1 MVSTTESSGK
11 QSVQYRLLVPRLS
24 LMMFLQFFIWG
35 SWSVTLG
42 LVMSQHN
49 MSLLIGDAFSAGPI
63 ASILSP
69 FVLGMLVDRFF
80 ASQKVMA
87 VMHLAGA
94 AILWFVPQALVAQNG
109 ALLIGLLFGYT
120 LCYMPTLALT
130 NNIAFHSLSDKDKTF
145 PVVRVFGTIGWIV
158 AGIFIGVTGISDTT
172 GIFTLAAIISVILAL
187 YSLTLPNT
195 PAPAKGLPVKV
206 RDLFCADAF
215 ALLKVRHFFVFSLC
229 ATLISVPLG
238 TYYAYTASFLAD
250 AGVGDVSTAMSFG
263 QMSEIF
269 FMLVIPFLFR
279 RLGVKYMLLIGMCAW
294 FVRYAF
300 FALGISEEER
310 FLLYLGI
317 LLHGVCYDFFFV
329 VGFIYTDR
337 IAGEKVKGQAQ
348 SMIVMF
354 TYGIGML
361 LGSQISGALYN
372 RLVAGQTVPQAWTTF
387 WWIPAVAAAVIA
399 VIFLFSFKYDDKEQA

>member
-11 QSVQYRLLVPRLS
+11 QTVQYRLLVPRLL

-42 LVMSQHN
+42 LVMTQYN

-87 VMHLAGA
+87 VMHVAGA

-172 GIFTLAAIISVILAL
+172 GIFTLAALCSVILAL
-187 YSLTLPNT
+187 YSLTLPHT
-195 PAPAKGLPVKV
+195 PAPAKGLPVKI

-215 ALLKVRHFFVFSLC
+215 ALLKTRHFFVFSLC

-263 QMSEIF
+263 QMSEIV

-300 FALGISEEER
+300 FALGISEEGR

-372 RLVAGQTVPQAWTTF
+372 RLVAGQAVPQAWVTF
-387 WWIPAVAAAVIA
+387 WWLPAVAAAVIA
-399 VIFLFSFKYDDKEQA
+399 AIFLFAFKYDEKEQA

>member
-49 MSLLIGDAFSAGPI
+49 MSLLIGDALSAGPI

-300 FALGISEEER
+300 FAPGISEEGR

>member
-1 MVSTTESSGK
+1 MVSTESSEK
-11 QSVQYRLLVPRLS
+11 TIAQHRLLVPRLS

-42 LVMSQHN
+42 LVMTQHN

-94 AILWFVPQALVAQNG
+94 AILWF
-109 ALLIGLLFGYT
+109 GYT

-130 NNIAFHSLSDKDKTF
+130 NNIAFHSLANVDKTF

-158 AGIFIGVTGISDTT
+158 AGIFIGVTGVAASVT
-172 GIFTLAAIISVILAL
+172 IFQVAAASSVLLAL
-187 YSLTLPNT
+187 YSLTLPHT

-215 ALLKVRHFFVFSLC
+215 ALLKTRHFFVFSVC
-229 ATLISVPLG
+229 AMLISVPLG
-238 TYYAYTASFLAD
+238 TYYAYTASYLAD
-250 AGVGDVSTAMSFG
+250 AGIADVSTAMSFG
-263 QMSEIF
+263 QMSEIV
-269 FMLVIPFLFR
+269 FMLVIPLLFR
-279 RLGVKYMLLIGMCAW
+279 RLGVKVMLLIGMLAW
-294 FVRYAF
+294 FVRYAM
-300 FALGISEEER
+300 FALGVSEEGR
-310 FLLYLGI
+310 ILLYLGI

-337 IAGEKVKGQAQ
+337 VAGEKVKGQAQ

-372 RLVAGQTVPQAWTTF
+372 RLVAGQTVPQAWVTF
-387 WWIPAVAAAVIA
+387 WWIPAVAAAAIA
-399 VIFLFSFKYDDKEQA
+399 LIFLLTFKYDDDKA

>member
-1 MVSTTESSGK
+1 MVSTESSEK
-11 QSVQYRLLVPRLS
+11 AIAQHRLLVPRLS

-42 LVMSQHN
+42 LVMTQHN

-80 ASQKVMA
+80 ASQQVMA

-94 AILWFVPQALVAQNG
+94 AILWFVPGALIAENG

-130 NNIAFHSLSDKDKTF
+130 NNIAFNSLANVDKTF

-158 AGIFIGVTGISDTT
+158 AGIFIGVTGVASSVT
-172 GIFTLAAIISVILAL
+172 IFQVAAASSVLLAL
-187 YSLTLPNT
+187 YSLTLPHT

-215 ALLKVRHFFVFSLC
+215 ALLKTRHFFVFSVC
-229 ATLISVPLG
+229 AMLISVPLG
-238 TYYAYTASFLAD
+238 TYYAYTASYLAD
-250 AGVGDVSTAMSFG
+250 AGIADVSTAMSFG
-263 QMSEIF
+263 QMSEIV
-269 FMLVIPFLFR
+269 FMLVIPLLFR
-279 RLGVKYMLLIGMCAW
+279 RLGVKVMLLIGMLAW
-294 FVRYAF
+294 FVRYAM
-300 FALGISEEER
+300 FALGVSEEGR
-310 FLLYLGI
+310 ILLYLGI

-337 IAGEKVKGQAQ
+337 VAGEKVKGQAQ

-372 RLVAGQTVPQAWTTF
+372 RLVAGQIVPQAWVTF
-387 WWIPAVAAAVIA
+387 WWIPAVAAAAIA
-399 VIFLFSFKYDDKEQA
+399 LIFLLTFKYDDDKA

>member
-1 MVSTTESSGK
+1 M
-11 QSVQYRLLVPRLS
+11 
-24 LMMFLQFFIWG
+24 
-35 SWSVTLG
+35 
-42 LVMSQHN
+42 
-49 MSLLIGDAFSAGPI
+49 
-63 ASILSP
+63 
-69 FVLGMLVDRFF
+69 
-80 ASQKVMA
+80 
-87 VMHLAGA
+87 
-94 AILWFVPQALVAQNG
+94 
-109 ALLIGLLFGYT
+109 
-120 LCYMPTLALT
+120 
-130 NNIAFHSLSDKDKTF
+130 
-145 PVVRVFGTIGWIV
+145 FGTIGWIV

-172 GIFTLAAIISVILAL
+172 GIFTLAAVISVILAL

-279 RLGVKYMLLIGMCAW
+279 HLGVKYMLLIGMCAW

-300 FALGISEEER
+300 FALGISEEGR

>member
-11 QSVQYRLLVPRLS
+11 QNVQYRLLVPRLS

-158 AGIFIGVTGISDTT
+158 AGIIIGVTGISDTT
-172 GIFTLAAIISVILAL
+172 GIFTLAAVISVILAL

-300 FALGISEEER
+300 FALGISEEGR

-361 LGSQISGALYN
+361 LGSQISGVLYN

>member
-11 QSVQYRLLVPRLS
+11 QNVQYRLLVPRLS

-172 GIFTLAAIISVILAL
+172 GIFTLAAVISVILAL

-238 TYYAYTASFLAD
+238 TYYAYTSSFLAD

-300 FALGISEEER
+300 FALGISEEGR

>member
-49 MSLLIGDAFSAGPI
+49 MSLLMGDAFSAGPI

-300 FALGISEEER
+300 FALGISEEGR